1 MKTTTIQLE
10 QLTCPSCIKKIEKV
24 LGNKDGISEVRV
36 LFNNSKVKASY
47 DENVIDSTNIGK
59 VISDLGFQVLNIK

>member
-1 MKTTTIQLE
+1 MMITTIQLE
-10 QLTCPSCIKKIEKV
+10 QLTCPSCIKKIEIA

-47 DENVIDSTNIGK
+47 DENIIDSTDIGK
-59 VISDLGFQVLNIK
+59 LISDLGFQILNMK